1 MSDNAPSR
9 RAAPCVT
16 AGCDPH
22 VRTQRRGGH
31 VSTLLWGVTCETLH
45 LSATLD
51 SALVPRIGL
60 KFRSCIAQ

>member
-31 VSTLLWGVTCETLH
+31 VSTVQCGREVKGLAGY
-45 LSATLD
+45 APQQ